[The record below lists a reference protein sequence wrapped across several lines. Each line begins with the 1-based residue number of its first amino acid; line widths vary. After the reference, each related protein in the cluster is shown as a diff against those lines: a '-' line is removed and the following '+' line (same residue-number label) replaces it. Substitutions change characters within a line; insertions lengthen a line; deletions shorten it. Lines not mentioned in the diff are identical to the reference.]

1 MKKLTALFLSL
12 VMMVAVTACAGDSAG
27 NTSAGE
33 QETPAAQAAP
43 ADDAAIAGE
52 NGEETATQ
60 SADITIGV
68 SLGQNVHPYFVAMQ
82 KGIEQ
87 ACADLGI
94 ENLNVLAADGSLET
108 QVSQIE
114 NLVTMGCD
122 AILLNPYDSDGVVNA
137 VAGATAGG
145 VKIITMDIDC
155 QGSDVFIASDNNKVG
170 QMLAEHI
177 IEALGGEGKIA
188 IIDGISVTSLKDR
201 TEGFLSKIA
210 ESNIEVVA
218 EQYAA
223 MERSTALEAA
233 ETILQ
238 ANPDISAF
246 VGVNENSGMAILSAV
261 TAAGLQ
267 DNVLITTVDATSEN
281 LAAIRDGKVAVGIS
295 QNPYMMG
302 YQAVEQAV
310 RLKNGESVEAFIEVE
325 VAYMTQDNVQEYITR
340 EQGYGVEIK

>member
-1 MKKLTALFLSL
+1 MKKKKFAALLLSL
-12 VMMVAVTACAGDSAG
+12 SIMMAVTACGGGSTASTTPSEADSKEPVSTEEG
-27 NTSAGE
+27 GSEMPSA
-33 QETPAAQAAP
+33 
-43 ADDAAIAGE
+43 
-52 NGEETATQ
+52 
-60 SADITIGV
+60 ADITIGV

-82 KGIEQ
+82 LGIEK
-87 ACADLGI
+87 ACEDLGI
-94 ENLNVLAADGSLET
+94 SNLNILAADGSLET

-137 VAGATAGG
+137 VADATGQG
-145 VKIITMDIDC
+145 VKMITMDIDC
-155 QGSDVFIASDNNKVG
+155 TGSDVFIASDNKVVG
-170 QMLAEHI
+170 EMLADYV
-177 IEALGGEGKIA
+177 IEQLGGEGKIA

-201 TEGFLSKIA
+201 TEGFLGKI
-210 ESNIEVVA
+210 EGSGIEVVA

-223 MERSTALEAA
+223 MERSTSLEAA

-238 ANPDISAF
+238 ANPGIKAF

-267 DNVLITTVDATSEN
+267 DQILVTTVDATSEN
-281 LAAIRDGKVAVGIS
+281 LIAIRDGKVAVGVA

-310 RLKNGESVEAFIEVE
+310 KLKNGESVEKFIEVE
-325 VAYMTQDNVQEYITR
+325 VDYMTKDNVGEYIAR